1 MDPLSFTASLV
12 TVAALAATSSKKIYD
27 LRKRFSSAPKD
38 VETLLEQLQTFES
51 LLKELEAQLQDHRNS
66 ASPHGTLQQVWG
78 NSITQMQRDM
88 QSLQTVLSK
97 VEPLLK
103 KKSKTSRI
111 LLLARQTFS
120 EKEVEQYRSNIDTHC
135 GTLTSIQA
143 MVCSQ
148 KLDKLSKSA
157 VQRGDEDRAALQTV
171 SSHLSQS
178 TIQLGTEFKSGL
190 STVTSQL
197 TGTESAS
204 GVRHQTVVAHLTD
217 LARSDSHNT
226 EKLDEVSRQQVRSID
241 IIERGFQAVQSS
253 LITSSSSDSEEH
265 RTTHAMLSQCQ
276 SHLQRLVRKHLTFGV
291 AEDSIH
297 LPSTRPKTLN
307 PNTTETVVFW
317 NYLSLRLPVGTLR
330 IRLNQTRKTNNSRR
344 SAGQVCA
351 KSEIAVK
358 FVPPPWLS
366 SFAINYSMEL
376 SRNLINS
383 HWRWGATLKPLTVN
397 YNRFFIN
404 AVRSLDVEGV
414 RTSFA
419 TGLAS
424 PTDYLANDDAYENG
438 LIKPWYELLKLDG
451 SPRCACALMFDYMVK
466 NGLPGLGHVMRTVL
480 MDRPRDYDEQD
491 FLRNYLHSYMKHGGD
506 LKDTRSLI
514 FFGSTFAHRGRIDWI
529 SESLITSSEPWL
541 VDDFS
546 SLDICLIGALAQ
558 VDAVFRGRLKKKL
571 FSYRSPVSVNGVA
584 SIDHLF
590 ETTFGT
596 ASIESHF
603 HTLDERLMY
612 EVSSLVSRTG
622 STSLMK
628 LFIDMGID
636 VNGTHW
642 RDNLLGCAAAGGNT
656 DNICM
661 LLEAGAN
668 SSLAVT
674 LFLGSSHDLSDA
686 SFRLIL
692 EMLVNNAEPASFNP
706 GNDPLLAVFMSSRA
720 RKLCPKAPEM
730 LLNRNI
736 FTDTGFGRRVDR
748 ANLCRYYYNYM
759 FEAISNRNPFA
770 VNFLLQNGA
779 HADARISELFHCQRH
794 WFESCTWMTFA
805 VMHGAVSC
813 IDVLI
818 QHGADVAALDGAG
831 RSAVQL
837 AKINASASHPR
848 PIFHKWMGNVSAE
861 EDAETLAVVERA
873 FKLKFQGRRSLEEH
887 LKLSDSHTLRPSPR
901 PKKSV
906 SVLRNTFG
914 KALELVLTPAQTETL
929 HDHLRK
935 LYWDMRKIWSL
946 PFYEALLVR
955 FIYVLSYALL
965 LAVEMNAFIK
975 GHKRIPMPS
984 RSLLSAAA
992 LLLLAIVW
1000 GSSQTG
1006 MTWGSITGQS
1016 KSETDI

>member
-27 LRKRFSSAPKD
+27 LRKKFSSAPKD

-78 NSITQMQRDM
+78 SSITQMQRDM

-111 LLLARQTFS
+111 LLLAHQTFS

-143 MVCSQ
+143 MVCSE

-171 SSHLSQS
+171 SSSLSQS
-178 TIQLGTEFKSGL
+178 TIQLGTEVKSGF

-241 IIERGFQAVQSS
+241 IIEQGFQAVQSS

-276 SHLQRLVRKHLTFGV
+276 SHMQQLLRKHLTFGV
-291 AEDSIH
+291 AEDSVH
-297 LPSTRPKTLN
+297 LPSTCPKALN
-307 PNTTETVVFW
+307 PNTTETAVFW
-317 NYLSLRLPVGTLR
+317 KYRSLCLPVGTLR
-330 IRLNQTRKTNNSRR
+330 IHLNQTRKIINSRR
-344 SAGQVCA
+344 SAPQVYD
-351 KSEIAVK
+351 KSKISVE

-366 SFAINYSMEL
+366 SFVINYSMEL

-397 YNRFFIN
+397 DNPFFIN

-424 PTDYLANDDAYENG
+424 PTDYLAYDDAYENG

-466 NGLPGLGHVMRTVL
+466 NGLPGLMHVMRNVL
-480 MDRPRDYDEQD
+480 TWSRDYDEQD
-491 FLRNYLHSYMKHGGD
+491 FLRDYIHSYMKHGGD
-506 LKDTRSLI
+506 PSETQSLI
-514 FFGSTFAHRGRIDWI
+514 IHGSTSVYRGRIDWI
-529 SESLITSSEPWL
+529 PESLITSSEPWL

-546 SLDICLIGALAQ
+546 SLELCLIGAFAQ

-571 FSYRSPVSVNGVA
+571 FSYRSPVLANGVA
-584 SIDHLF
+584 SIDDLF

-603 HTLDERLMY
+603 HALDKRSMY
-612 EVSSLVSRTG
+612 QISSLVSRTG
-622 STSLMK
+622 STSMMK
-628 LFIDMGID
+628 FFIDMGID
-636 VNGTHW
+636 VNETHW
-642 RDNLLGCAAAGGNT
+642 QDNLLGCAAVGGKHGRY
-656 DNICM
+656 
-661 LLEAGAN
+661 L
-668 SSLAVT
+668 
-674 LFLGSSHDLSDA
+674 H
-686 SFRLIL
+686 
-692 EMLVNNAEPASFNP
+692 
-706 GNDPLLAVFMSSRA
+706 
-720 RKLCPKAPEM
+720 AP
-730 LLNRNI
+730 
-736 FTDTGFGRRVDR
+736 
-748 ANLCRYYYNYM
+748 
-759 FEAISNRNPFA
+759 
-770 VNFLLQNGA
+770 
-779 HADARISELFHCQRH
+779 
-794 WFESCTWMTFA
+794 
-805 VMHGAVSC
+805 
-813 IDVLI
+813 
-818 QHGADVAALDGAG
+818 
-831 RSAVQL
+831 
-837 AKINASASHPR
+837 
-848 PIFHKWMGNVSAE
+848 
-861 EDAETLAVVERA
+861 
-873 FKLKFQGRRSLEEH
+873 
-887 LKLSDSHTLRPSPR
+887 
-901 PKKSV
+901 
-906 SVLRNTFG
+906 
-914 KALELVLTPAQTETL
+914 
-929 HDHLRK
+929 
-935 LYWDMRKIWSL
+935 
-946 PFYEALLVR
+946 
-955 FIYVLSYALL
+955 
-965 LAVEMNAFIK
+965 
-975 GHKRIPMPS
+975 
-984 RSLLSAAA
+984 
-992 LLLLAIVW
+992 
-1000 GSSQTG
+1000 
-1006 MTWGSITGQS
+1006 
-1016 KSETDI
+1016 

>member
-12 TVAALAATSSKKIYD
+12 TVAAFAATSSKKIYE
-27 LRKRFSSAPKD
+27 LRKKFSSAPKD
-38 VETLLEQLQTFES
+38 VETLYEQLQTFES

-66 ASPHGTLQQVWG
+66 VSSHGTLQQVWG

-111 LLLARQTFS
+111 LLLARQNFS

-148 KLDKLSKSA
+148 KLDKLSESA

-178 TIQLGTEFKSGL
+178 TIQLGTEVKSGF

-204 GVRHQTVVAHLTD
+204 GVRHQTVVAHSTD

-241 IIERGFQAVQSS
+241 IIEQGFQAVQSS
-253 LITSSSSDSEEH
+253 LITSSSSASEEH
-265 RTTHAMLSQCQ
+265 KMTHAMLSQCQ
-276 SHLQRLVRKHLTFGV
+276 SHMQQLLRKHLTFGV
-291 AEDSIH
+291 AEHSVH
-297 LPSTRPKTLN
+297 LPSTRPKALN

-317 NYLSLRLPVGTLR
+317 KYRSLCLPVGTLR
-330 IRLNQTRKTNNSRR
+330 IHLNQTRKIINSRR
-344 SAGQVCA
+344 SAPQVYH
-351 KSEIAVK
+351 KSKISVE

-366 SFAINYSMEL
+366 SFVINYSMEL

-397 YNRFFIN
+397 DNPFFIN

-438 LIKPWYELLKLDG
+438 LIKPWYESLKIYG
-451 SPRCACALMFDYMVK
+451 SPRWACALMFDYMVK
-466 NGLPGLGHVMRTVL
+466 SGLPGLGHVMRTVL

-506 LKDTRSLI
+506 LSETQSLI
-514 FFGSTFAHRGRIDWI
+514 IYGSLHAGRGRIDWI
-529 SESLITSSEPWL
+529 PEFLITSSEPWL

-546 SLDICLIGALAQ
+546 SLDIFLIGASAQ
-558 VDAVFRGRLKKKL
+558 VDAVFRGRLKKEL
-571 FSYRSPVSVNGVA
+571 FSYRSPVLANGVA
-584 SIDHLF
+584 SIDDLF

-603 HTLDERLMY
+603 HTLDKRPMY
-612 EVSSLVSRTG
+612 GVSSLVSRTG
-622 STSLMK
+622 STSMMK

-636 VNGTHW
+636 VNGTHV
-642 RDNLLGCAAAGGNT
+642 RNNLLGCAAAGGNT
-656 DNICM
+656 DVICM
-661 LLEAGAN
+661 LLEAGAK
-668 SSLAVT
+668 SSLAVES
-674 LFLGSSHDLSDA
+674 FLHFSHDLSDA
-686 SFRLIL
+686 SFRLTL
-692 EMLVNNAEPASFNP
+692 EMLVDNAKPASFDP
-706 GNDPLLAVFMSSRA
+706 HNDPLLAVFTSRRA

-730 LLNRNI
+730 LLNRKI
-736 FTDTGFGRRVDR
+736 FTDAGFGRGADR
-748 ANLCRYYYNYM
+748 ANLYRYNYSYM
-759 FEAISNRNPFA
+759 YQAISNRNPFA
-770 VNFLLQNGA
+770 VDLLLQNGA
-779 HADARISELFHCQRH
+779 QANARVSELFDCRWC
-794 WFESCTWMTFA
+794 WFESYTWMTFA
-805 VMHGAVSC
+805 VMRGAASC
-813 IDVLI
+813 TDVLI
-818 QHGADVAALDGAG
+818 QHGADVAASDGAG
-831 RSAVQL
+831 RSAAQL
-837 AKINASASHPR
+837 AKVNASASHPC
-848 PIFHKWMGNVSAE
+848 PIDHNNWIRKVSAE
-861 EDAETLAVVERA
+861 ETLAVVERA
-873 FKLKFQGRRSLEEH
+873 FKLKFPGTRSLEDH
-887 LKLSDSHTLRPSPR
+887 LKLSDEHNLRPSPQ
-901 PKKSV
+901 PEYPV
-906 SVLRNTFG
+906 PVLRNTFG
-914 KALELVLTPAQTETL
+914 KALELVLTPAQTESL
-929 HDHLRK
+929 HDRLRK
-935 LYWDMRKIWSL
+935 LYCDMRKIWSL

-955 FIYVLSYALL
+955 SIYVLSYALL
-965 LAVEMNAFIK
+965 LAVETNAFIK

-984 RSLLSAAA
+984 RSLLSAVA

-1006 MTWGSITGQS
+1006 ITWGSITGQS